1 MTTATDGFGTLFTGI
16 SSGDLSLSEGF
27 FLDALPA
34 QSDRSTILAA
44 GNSVATVPLEASRWY
59 SITIEILVR
68 NSTQAHFY
76 LYRTQ
81 IEAYRDAGV
90 AVLHLSP
97 TPPIVEAPSG
107 GFGFY
112 TVTLGVSGNN
122 VTVQLNNGSANTISF
137 ARYIGF
143 SRKPLP

>member
-1 MTTATDGFGTLFTGI
+1 MTTATDGFGTLFKNI
-16 SSGDLSLSEGF
+16 ASGDVSLPEGF
-27 FLDALPA
+27 FVDVLPT
-34 QSDRSTILAA
+34 QSDRASILAA
-44 GNSVATVPLEASRWY
+44 GNSSVNVALDAGQWY
-59 SITIEILVR
+59 SITVEILIR
-68 NSTQAHFY
+68 NSTQAHFF

-122 VTVQLNNGSANTISF
+122 VTVQINNGSANTVSF
-137 ARYIGF
+137 ARYIGY